1 MHYHTA
7 GAGSVGAGTVCGVRL
22 GSAVVGEMN
31 NFRTGTQLRART
43 SRVPS
48 SRSTDHARTYT
59 PTRRCAPTT
68 PWRARVTRP
77 LPSKP
82 ISPHLPGFVHPGRS
96 TILVS
101 FIFHCG
107 QLFRAPAVPIGC
119 PISSNCAP
127 KPPLAV
133 MLRAT
138 ADLGNDTSGPYLG
151 RHVSSTSDAL
161 VGYIGIFAVGSS
173 RERR

>member
-1 MHYHTA
+1 
-7 GAGSVGAGTVCGVRL
+7 
-22 GSAVVGEMN
+22 VVGEMN

-48 SRSTDHARTYT
+48 SRSTDHARTHT
-59 PTRRCAPTT
+59 PTRRCAPTNDAV
-68 PWRARVTRP
+68 PWRGVAWRI
-77 LPSKP
+77 LPSF
-82 ISPHLPGFVHPGRS
+82 SPNPMAPRVPPVSRFAHPGRS

-119 PISSNCAP
+119 PISSNHAS

-133 MLRAT
+133 MLRAV

-151 RHVSSTSDAL
+151 RQAPSTSDAF
-161 VGYIGIFAVGSS
+161 VGYLGIFAVGSS
-173 RERR
+173 QGRR

>member
-1 MHYHTA
+1 MR
-7 GAGSVGAGTVCGVRL
+7 CGVRL

-48 SRSTDHARTYT
+48 SRSTDHARTHT
-59 PTRRCAPTT
+59 PTRRCAPTNDAVGAVA
-68 PWRARVTRP
+68 WRGVAYPP
-77 LPSKP
+77 LLQSKP
-82 ISPHLPGFVHPGRS
+82 HGSPCPPRFAHPGRS

-119 PISSNCAP
+119 PISSNHAS

-133 MLRAT
+133 MLRAVV
-138 ADLGNDTSGPYLG
+138 DLGNDTSGPYLG
-151 RHVSSTSDAL
+151 RQAPSTSDAF
-161 VGYIGIFAVGSS
+161 VWISWNFCG
-173 RERR
+173 R

>member
-1 MHYHTA
+1 MR
-7 GAGSVGAGTVCGVRL
+7 CGVRL

-48 SRSTDHARTYT
+48 SRSTDARTHAHANT
-59 PTRRCAPTT
+59 KVRTDDAA

-77 LPSKP
+77 PRPPPPPRQNPSP
-82 ISPHLPGFVHPGRS
+82 RGFAHPGRS

-119 PISSNCAP
+119 PISSNRAP

-133 MLRAT
+133 MLRAA
-138 ADLGNDTSGPYLG
+138 ADLGNDTGGP
-151 RHVSSTSDAL
+151 VSWSTGPVD
-161 VGYIGIFAVGSS
+161 
-173 RERR
+173 E